1 MFMNR
6 FLGICGEL
14 LGPSREWDGR
24 DGKRAGGR
32 AEEEGRE
39 ERRRRTN
46 LFFFSLSLI
55 HLVSRPGPDKWEGF
69 HELMP
74 FTSRL
79 KGAPFTAQS
88 GRNPV

>member
-1 MFMNR
+1 MNR

-24 DGKRAGGR
+24 DGRRAGGR
-32 AEEEGRE
+32 ASGRRKKEGRNAGG
-39 ERRRRTN
+39 ERT
-46 LFFFSLSLI
+46 FFFSLSLI

>member
-1 MFMNR
+1 MEGGR
-6 FLGICGEL
+6 AGE
-14 LGPSREWDGR
+14 
-24 DGKRAGGR
+24 RAGGGR
-32 AEEEGRE
+32 RKGGTQAENEP
-39 ERRRRTN
+39 
-46 LFFFSLSLI
+46 FFFLSLI